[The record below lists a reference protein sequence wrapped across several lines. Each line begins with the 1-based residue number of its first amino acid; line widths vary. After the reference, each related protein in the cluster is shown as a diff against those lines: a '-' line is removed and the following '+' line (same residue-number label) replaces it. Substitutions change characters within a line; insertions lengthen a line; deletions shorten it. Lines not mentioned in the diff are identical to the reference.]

1 MVAVP
6 ETVGVHWKTCSGEPP
21 ELPQLPASRLV
32 PLVVPVNVP
41 PCAEMTVGLVQLPA
55 RMAGASGPWQTP
67 RPSVLQR
74 LSICLLHAKWRPPP
88 ATHEAISSPHACRHC
103 LASETASAAG
113 AMRST
118 ASTASG
124 AVNRRVLPPCLIP
137 CPPRVSPKGAEA
149 LRWIAGRVGG
159 GGAEGE
165 GYRAVVRPRRSR
177 RAESYRKFAGLKAT
191 AAAPRCW

>member
-74 LSICLLHAKWRPPP
+74 LSICLLHAKRRPPP

-113 AMRST
+113 AFTSARDSDRCRPGL
-118 ASTASG
+118 AG
-124 AVNRRVLPPCLIP
+124 LRR
-137 CPPRVSPKGAEA
+137 RH
-149 LRWIAGRVGG
+149 
-159 GGAEGE
+159 
-165 GYRAVVRPRRSR
+165 R
-177 RAESYRKFAGLKAT
+177 RARRQLSY
-191 AAAPRCW
+191 